1 MALDLDSGKIKWY
14 HQLGGYDVWFF
25 GCNNILTP
33 NCSPSPKP
41 DANIGEAPLMV
52 SMNSN
57 NTKVDIVV
65 DLLLFKKWI
74 CMGFGPQQW
83 QPQMD
88 NSKLT

>member
-25 GCNNILTP
+25 GCYNIVTP

-41 DANIGEAPLMV
+41 DANIGEATLMV
-52 SMNSN
+52 SINSN

-65 DLLLFKKWI
+65 AVQKSGFAWALDRNNGSLKWTTV
-74 CMGFGPQQW
+74 
-83 QPQMD
+83 
-88 NSKLT
+88 S